1 MEVFLKQLFFK
12 ISQNYQKNT
21 CTGVPFLSSTSNFIN
36 EEILAQCFPK
46 LHTVFSKSY
55 IVDVWLCYK
64 YSSVLHLE
72 LNPSYKEFLLW
83 KSVITIATVLKNF
96 ANFTG
101 KHVYRNPILV
111 KLKAWLAATLLKRD
125 SNTSEKFENI
135 FKNIFFLQNTSGGC
149 FCVNQ
154 LDPCLLN

>member
-1 MEVFLKQLFFK
+1 MEVFLKSLFFK
-12 ISQNYQKNT
+12 IWQNYQKNT

-36 EEILAQCFPK
+36 EEILAQCFQK
-46 LHTVFSKSY
+46 LYTLFWKSY
-55 IVDVWLCYK
+55 IVDVWLGYK
-64 YSSVLHLE
+64 YSSVLHRE

-83 KSVITIATVLKNF
+83 KSVIKIATVLKNF

-101 KHVYRNPILV
+101 KHVCRNPILV
-111 KLKAWLAATLLKRD
+111 KLQAWLAATLSKRD

-149 FCVNQ
+149 FFVN
-154 LDPCLLN
+154 

>member
-1 MEVFLKQLFFK
+1 MEVFLKSLFFK

-21 CTGVPFLSSTSNFIN
+21 CTGIPFLSSTSNFIN
-36 EEILAQCFPK
+36 EEILAQCFQK
-46 LHTVFSKSY
+46 LYTLFWKSY
-55 IVDVWLCYK
+55 IVDVWLGYK
-64 YSSVLHLE
+64 YSSVLHRE

-83 KSVITIATVLKNF
+83 KSVIKIATVLKNF

-101 KHVYRNPILV
+101 KHVCRNPILV
-111 KLKAWLAATLLKRD
+111 KLQAWLAATLSKRD

-149 FCVNQ
+149 FFVN
-154 LDPCLLN
+154 

>member
-1 MEVFLKQLFFK
+1 MEVFLKSLFFK

-36 EEILAQCFPK
+36 EEILAQCFQK
-46 LHTVFSKSY
+46 LYTLFWKSY
-55 IVDVWLCYK
+55 IVDVWLGYK
-64 YSSVLHLE
+64 YSSVLHRE

-83 KSVITIATVLKNF
+83 KSVIKIATVLKNF

-101 KHVYRNPILV
+101 KHVCRNPSLV
-111 KLKAWLAATLLKRD
+111 KLQAWLAATLSKRD

-149 FCVNQ
+149 FFVN
-154 LDPCLLN
+154 